1 MIRLRDTLNDR
12 IWSSHQYGIIDNCL
26 HTSFRQSKG
35 YLGIHSPPYGGGAGG
50 RGFSLSFV
58 FFVLSVLLSSV
69 YYVFVLLCFFCLY
82 LSFCLKMIIF
92 AVSIYNTVL
101 YEMRREL

>member
-58 FFVLSVLLSSV
+58 FLS
-69 YYVFVLLCFFCLY
+69 F
-82 LSFCLKMIIF
+82 LSFCLLLPCLCITLFFLSLFVILSENDYLCSEY
-92 AVSIYNTVL
+92 V
-101 YEMRREL
+101 